1 MSSTSYTTMAG
12 NNIDINEL
20 LLQVVHRQEVR
31 LRVQGQEQDQR
42 ARERRQVRHEG
53 HLGEGEQLQIEIF
66 LVLKKYFQVTRTH
79 GNAGSVRAK
88 FARNLPP
95 QAMGQRIR
103 IMMYPSRI

>member
-1 MSSTSYTTMAG
+1 MSSTSYTTKAG
-12 NNIDINEL
+12 ISLDNNEL

-53 HLGEGEQLQIEIF
+53 HLGEGGQLLKIF
-66 LVLKKYFQVTRTH
+66 LDDFIKKFQVTRTH